1 MNARASAFTALCAAA
16 LTLAGCAST
25 SPEEDP
31 VQIKLNDL
39 ETRLT
44 RIERVVSNN
53 SLLDV
58 SNQLGTMQADLRS
71 MHNDIDVLNHAL
83 DTSRKQQHD
92 LYADLDQR
100 LKALESRAGVGS
112 GGAGGA
118 ASGAAGGNGALA
130 GAVAGGAAAGAALPP
145 GAASDGATAGGAGAA
160 DTVSY
165 QAAFGL
171 LKNSQYDQAIQA
183 FQSFLSTYPT
193 SPLADNA
200 QYWLG
205 EAYYVNRSFSDAL
218 AAFQRVVD
226 KYPQSRKVPDA
237 LLKVG
242 YCDYELKQFQAAK
255 DVLTQVQ
262 KTYGDTPAGHLA
274 QQRLDKM
281 AAEKN

>member
-1 MNARASAFTALCAAA
+1 MRTRATALAAACAAA
-16 LTLAGCAST
+16 LALAGCAT

-53 SLLDV
+53 SLLDI
-58 SNQLGTMQADLRS
+58 SNQMGTLQADLRS
-71 MHNDIDVLNHAL
+71 MHNDIDELNHGL
-83 DTSRKQQHD
+83 DTSRKQQRD

-100 LKALESRAGVGS
+100 LKALESRAGASAGS
-112 GGAGGA
+112 APAAGGAPPAGPPGSTVLPAGGSSAAAGEGGAGRGPP
-118 ASGAAGGNGALA
+118 AS
-130 GAVAGGAAAGAALPP
+130 
-145 GAASDGATAGGAGAA
+145 GAGAA
-160 DTVSY
+160 DGVSY
-165 QAAFGL
+165 QAAFAL
-171 LKNSQYDQAIQA
+171 LKSNQYDQAIQA
-183 FQSFLSTYPT
+183 FQSFLRTYPS

-205 EAYYVNRSFSDAL
+205 EAYYVSRSFPEAL
-218 AAFQRVVD
+218 AAFQKVID

-242 YCDYELKQFQAAK
+242 FCDYELKQFKAAK

-262 KTYGDTPAGHLA
+262 TTYGDTPAGHMA
-274 QQRLDKM
+274 EQRLEKM
-281 AAEKN
+281 ASENH